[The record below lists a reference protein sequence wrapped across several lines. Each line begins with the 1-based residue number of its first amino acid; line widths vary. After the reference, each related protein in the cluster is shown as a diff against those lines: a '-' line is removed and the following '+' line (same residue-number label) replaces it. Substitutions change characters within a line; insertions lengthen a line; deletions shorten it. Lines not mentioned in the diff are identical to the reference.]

1 MKNILRS
8 YTQGQSLVFFV
19 FTSVVLIGI
28 LAFVLDMGYMYYMR
42 RWAQNAADS
51 AALAAAR
58 ELCLTSLDPTDL
70 TGRLAIAEPAGKYY
84 AEERNL
90 ATNFAQ
96 NSTDISLLSAFEVEA
111 TVTIT
116 HPTIVAGF
124 FGQEFLVVPAI
135 AAAGCFEPEL
145 AKVVPISWKCR
156 ELTGDPDDPS
166 CDIKFEDN
174 DGCSLGDDFYYVFL
188 WEDADEDDPQ
198 NFFCIEWDDNPE
210 VLGPKQEEL
219 VCDYYDNITY
229 FPDGVEDIE
238 IVSPLDPEH
247 SWSWINLIEGGQGNT
262 SELDSVI
269 NNGSP
274 NPINPPIWVYES
286 GGVVTDLFMLINDLS
301 PGDFGIPIFD
311 EFCDHPSIDGATNDP
326 RIDCAPPAETTDD
339 IITKAGAI
347 KKSYRIVG
355 FAWLNI
361 ECVDAGSAG
370 PCPGRSFLNENNQ
383 ILPSIKSIEGC
394 FKQGIVGG
402 PAGHGNPGVTS
413 AGAWT
418 IYLTR

>member
-1 MKNILRS
+1 MKKIFRS

-19 FTSVVLIGI
+19 FISVVLIGI
-28 LAFVLDMGYMYYMR
+28 LAFALDMGYLYYMR
-42 RWAQNAADS
+42 RWAQNSADS

-58 ELCLTSLDPTDL
+58 ELCITPVDDPD
-70 TGRLAIAEPAGKYY
+70 RLQNAVDAGKYY
-84 AEERNL
+84 AEQRNL
-90 ATNFAQ
+90 ATNFDQ
-96 NSTDISLLSAFEVEA
+96 TSTNISFLNDYEVEA

-116 HPTIVAGF
+116 NPTFVAGF
-124 FGQEFLVVPAI
+124 FGQEFQGVPAI

-156 ELTGDPDDPS
+156 DLTGDPDGP
-166 CDIKFEDN
+166 CDIKFADE

-198 NFFCIEWDDNPE
+198 NFFCNNWTGNPDP
-210 VLGPKQEEL
+210 LGPKQEIL
-219 VCDYYDNITY
+219 DCDYDDD
-229 FPDGVEDIE
+229 PDDVPLDDIE

-247 SWSWINLIEGGQGNT
+247 SWSWINLIEGGQGDAN
-262 SELDSVI
+262 ELDYVVH
-269 NNGSP
+269 NGSP
-274 NPINPPIWVYES
+274 DPIDPPIWVYES
-286 GGVVTDLFMLINDLS
+286 GGVVTDIFMAIDDLS

-311 EFCDHPSIDGATNDP
+311 AICDHPSIDGATNDP
-326 RIDCAPPAETTDD
+326 SIDCPDLWQEGDD
-339 IITKAGAI
+339 IILKAGAI
-347 KKSYRIVG
+347 KKSYRITG

-361 ECVDAGSAG
+361 VCVQAGAAG
-370 PCPGRSFLNENNQ
+370 PCPGRVFLNSNNQ
-383 ILPSIKSIEGC
+383 ISPSIKSIEGC

-402 PAGHGNPGVTS
+402 PAGQGNPGVTS